1 MMAENDIV
9 EGCKHRRREAQ
20 RALYDNYAP
29 RLMATAMR
37 YMGNCDD
44 AQDLLQEALIK
55 AFQSIDRFAWQG
67 NGSLHAWLDRIV
79 INTAVSMLRK
89 SLPQAAMLSLDEL
102 PDYVTEPD
110 SAEVS
115 QIDTNIIL
123 EMVASL
129 PAGYR
134 TIFNLYCIDGFTHRD
149 IARQLGISEGT
160 SSSQLSRARAI
171 LAQKV
176 QDYLKHHAQ

>member
-9 EGCKHRRREAQ
+9 EGCKHGRREAQ
-20 RALYDNYAP
+20 RALYDHYAP
-29 RLMATAMR
+29 GLMATAMR
-37 YMGNCDD
+37 YMGSRDN
-44 AQDLLQEALIK
+44 AQDVLQEALIK
-55 AFQSIDRFAWQG
+55 AFQSIERFAWQG

-89 SLPQAAMLSLDEL
+89 SLPQTAILSLDEL
-102 PDYVTEPD
+102 PDNFIEPD

-115 QIDTNIIL
+115 QIDAHIIL

-134 TIFNLYCIDGFTHRD
+134 TIFNLYCIDGFSHRD

-171 LAQKV
+171 LARKV